1 MFDGAGELQIRGDL
15 QHEEQPMKTIT
26 TLLSATVLIA
36 GLTVAAAQN
45 ANEPR
50 GPAANP
56 TTGGANSGSS
66 MSNPPRSN
74 PSGAPTTSGAA
85 NPGSTKAMDEQANG
99 TGQAVER
106 NPDGSP
112 GGSKSNP
119 SPR

>member
-1 MFDGAGELQIRGDL
+1 MFDGADALQIRGDL
-15 QHEEQPMKTIT
+15 QHEEQPVKTIT
-26 TLLSATVLIA
+26 TLLSAAVLMA
-36 GLTVAAAQN
+36 GVAVAAAQN

-56 TTGGANSGSS
+56 ATGGANSGS
-66 MSNPPRSN
+66 MSNPSRSN
-74 PSGAPTTSGAA
+74 PPGAPTTSGAA
-85 NPGSTKAMDEQANG
+85 NPGSAKAMDEQANG